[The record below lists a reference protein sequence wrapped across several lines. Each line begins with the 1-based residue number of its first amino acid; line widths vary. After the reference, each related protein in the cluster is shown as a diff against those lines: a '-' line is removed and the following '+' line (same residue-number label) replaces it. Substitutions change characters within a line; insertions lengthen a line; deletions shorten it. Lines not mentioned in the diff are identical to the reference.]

1 MECVIYLF
9 FSPSGRFFISALLPR
24 LSGCRNRSGYRL
36 PDSLY
41 QWATIYFR
49 GCPWCQQSSPG
60 PWAETATSELRS
72 PSPGIH
78 YVSSLFGLSS
88 DLYRIT
94 QWPRSAPKR
103 CRILARFQWAKTSH
117 NLFVRSSSSPSSVL
131 TKCYTKYLIYH
142 GKCQCIK
149 SNFVLC
155 CFCRV
160 VFCTTFVQEDVNG
173 GPGCPQH

>member
-1 MECVIYLF
+1 MIYLF
-9 FSPSGRFFISALLPR
+9 FPFWKILHICSTAAAIRMPESIRIQAAWFTVPMSYYIFQGMSLMPTV
-24 LSGCRNRSGYRL
+24 LSRTMSRNSNIG
-36 PDSLY
+36 
-41 QWATIYFR
+41 
-49 GCPWCQQSSPG
+49 
-60 PWAETATSELRS
+60 AEESKSRYPLST
-72 PSPGIH
+72 
-78 YVSSLFGLSS
+78 LFGLSS

-142 GKCQCIK
+142 GKCQRIK

-160 VFCTTFVQEDVNG
+160 VFCPTFVQEDVNG